1 MNNKKIIFEN
11 VRIFSSEKM
20 NLIENGKI
28 LVEGGKI
35 VQAGSSGSVEVPPDA
50 QVLDGK
56 GRVALPGLIDAH
68 LHITGMRTG
77 DNVKEPLL
85 TPMGVFFARGVKDL
99 EKLVMAGFTTIVDA
113 GGIVAL
119 HLREAVN
126 EGTIV
131 GPRIFA
137 AGFSLSPTFGH
148 GDVHYMPVEY
158 VDARTSKFMKPLKGL
173 LCDGEAEC
181 RKAARYSLR
190 EGADFIKVMATGG
203 VLSQRDRPDYRGFTL
218 EELKAIVEE
227 AKAAKRFVHAHA
239 QGKEGIMNALN
250 AGVKVIA
257 HAIYMDEEA
266 ALLAKEKDAVVVPTL
281 SIVNKILEVGS
292 KAGIP
297 EWGLKKSEEVFRDHV
312 ENARKAWKLGVKIAT
327 GTDYLGGFFPHG
339 ENAVELKIFVE
350 KLGMSPAEAL
360 KAATETAAEVA
371 GMKGQTGKIEPGM
384 LADIILVKENP
395 LLDIGSLLK
404 TENIEL
410 VMKGGVVL
418 KNTLPQ

>member
-1 MNNKKIIFEN
+1 MEKGKQIVIEN
-11 VRIFSSEKM
+11 IRIFNSEKLSLEE
-20 NLIENGKI
+20 NGVILIEGDRIKD
-28 LVEGGKI
+28 VGTK
-35 VQAGSSGSVEVPPDA
+35 GSVEVPSE
-50 QVLDGK
+50 LESIDGK
-56 GRVALPGLIDAH
+56 GCVALPGLIDAH

-99 EKLVMAGFTTIVDA
+99 EKLLNAGFTTVVDA

-119 HLREAVN
+119 HLREAVK

-131 GPRIFA
+131 GPRVFA

-173 LCDGEAEC
+173 ICDGEAEC

-203 VLSQRDRPDYRGFTL
+203 VLSQRDRPEYRQFTL
-218 EELKAIVEE
+218 EELKVIVDE

-266 ALLAKEKDAVVVPTL
+266 ANLAKDKDAVVVPTL
-281 SIVNKILEVGS
+281 SIVHKILEVGH
-292 KAGIP
+292 KVGIP
-297 EWGLKKSEEVFRDHV
+297 EWGLKKSEEVFQTHV
-312 ENARKAWKLGVKIAT
+312 ENARLARKLGVKLAT
-327 GTDYLGGFFPHG
+327 GTDFLGGAFPHG
-339 ENAVELKIFVE
+339 ENAMEIKLFVE
-350 KLGMSPAEAL
+350 KLGMTPGEAI
-360 KAATETAAEVA
+360 KAATEVAAEVA
-371 GMKGQTGKIEPGM
+371 GLKGLAGKLERGM
-384 LADIILVKENP
+384 LADIVLVKENP
-395 LLDIGSLLK
+395 LLDVGKLLD
-404 TENIEL
+404 ERNIKL
-410 VMKGGVVL
+410 VMKEGNIF
-418 KNTLPQ
+418 KNNL

>member
-1 MNNKKIIFEN
+1 MGNKKIVLDN

-20 NLIENGKI
+20 SLIENGRI

-35 VQAGSSGSVEVPPDA
+35 SEVGTRGSVDVPSDA
-50 QVLDGK
+50 LSLDGM

-68 LHITGMRTG
+68 LHVTGMRTG
-77 DNVKEPLL
+77 DIVKEPLL
-85 TPMGVFFARGVKDL
+85 TPMGVFFARCVKDL
-99 EKLVMAGFTTIVDA
+99 ESLVMAGFTTIVDA
-113 GGIVAL
+113 GGIVSL
-119 HLREAVN
+119 HLRDAVN

-131 GPRIFA
+131 GPRVFA

-173 LCDGEAEC
+173 ICDGEAEC

-203 VLSQRDRPDYRGFTL
+203 VLSQRDRPDYRQFTL
-218 EELKAIVEE
+218 EELKAIVDE
-227 AKAAKRFVHAHA
+227 ARAAKRFVHAHA
-239 QGKEGIMNALN
+239 QGKEGIVNALN

-266 ALLAKEKDAVVVPTL
+266 AELAKEKDAVVVPTL
-281 SIVNKILEVGS
+281 SIVHKILEVGP

-297 EWGLKKSEEVFRDHV
+297 EWGLKKSEEVYKDHF
-312 ENARKAWKLGVKIAT
+312 ENARKAKRLGVKLAT
-327 GTDYLGGFFPHG
+327 GTDFLGGFFPHG
-339 ENAVELKIFVE
+339 ENALELKLFVE
-350 KLGMSPAEAL
+350 KLGMSPAEAI
-360 KAATETAAEVA
+360 KSATETAAEVA
-371 GMKGQTGKIEPGM
+371 GMKGSAGRLERGM

-395 LLDIGSLLK
+395 LLNIDSLLNVK
-404 TENIEL
+404 NVEL
-410 VMKGGVVL
+410 VMKGGEIV
-418 KNTLPQ
+418 KNNLSQ

>member
-1 MNNKKIIFEN
+1 MNTKKLVLDN
-11 VRIFSSEKM
+11 VRVFSTERM
-20 NLIENGKI
+20 DLVENGRI
-28 LVEGGKI
+28 LVEGGRI
-35 VQAGSSGSVEVPPDA
+35 SSAGSRGSVDIPPDA
-50 QVLDGK
+50 QVIDGG

-68 LHITGMRTG
+68 LHITGMRSG

-99 EKLVMAGFTTIVDA
+99 EKLIMAGFTTIVDA

-126 EGTIV
+126 EGTII
-131 GPRIFA
+131 GPRVFA

-173 LCDGEAEC
+173 ICDGEAEC
-181 RKAARYSLR
+181 RKAARYSMR

-203 VLSQRDRPDYRGFTL
+203 VLSQRDRPEYRQFTL
-218 EELKAIVEE
+218 EELKVIVDE
-227 AKAAKRFVHAHA
+227 ARAAKRFVHAHA

-281 SIVNKILEVGS
+281 SIVHKILEVGN

-297 EWGLKKSEEVFRDHV
+297 EWGLRKSEEVYRDHV
-312 ENARKAWKLGVKIAT
+312 ENARKAKKLGVKLAT
-327 GTDYLGGFFPHG
+327 GTDFLGGFFPHG
-339 ENAVELKIFVE
+339 ENAMELKIFVE
-350 KLGMSPAEAL
+350 KLGMTPGEAIR
-360 KAATETAAEVA
+360 AATETAAEVA
-371 GMKGQTGKIEPGM
+371 GMKGQTGKIEAGM
-384 LADIILVKENP
+384 VADIILVKENP
-395 LLDIGSLLK
+395 LMSIDSLLK

-410 VMKGGVVL
+410 VMKGGEIV
-418 KNTLPQ
+418 KNKLPQ

>member
-1 MNNKKIIFEN
+1 MNTKKLVLDN
-11 VRIFSSEKM
+11 VRVFSTERM
-20 NLIENGKI
+20 DLVENGRI
-28 LVEGGKI
+28 LVEGGRI
-35 VQAGSSGSVEVPPDA
+35 SSAGSRGSVEIPPDA
-50 QVLDGK
+50 QVIDGG

-68 LHITGMRTG
+68 LHITGMRSG

-99 EKLVMAGFTTIVDA
+99 EKLIMAGFTTIVDA

-126 EGTIV
+126 EGTII
-131 GPRIFA
+131 GPRVFA

-173 LCDGEAEC
+173 ICDGEAEC
-181 RKAARYSLR
+181 RKAARYSMR

-203 VLSQRDRPDYRGFTL
+203 VLSQRDRPEYRQFTL
-218 EELKAIVEE
+218 EELKVIVDE
-227 AKAAKRFVHAHA
+227 ARAAKRFVHAHA

-281 SIVNKILEVGS
+281 SIVHKILEVGN

-297 EWGLKKSEEVFRDHV
+297 EWGLRKSEEVYRDHV
-312 ENARKAWKLGVKIAT
+312 ENARKAKKLGVKLAT
-327 GTDYLGGFFPHG
+327 GTDFLGGFFPHG
-339 ENAVELKIFVE
+339 ENAMELKIFVE
-350 KLGMSPAEAL
+350 KLGMTPGEAIR
-360 KAATETAAEVA
+360 AATETAAEVA
-371 GMKGQTGKIEPGM
+371 GMKGQTGKIEAGM
-384 LADIILVKENP
+384 VADIILVKENP
-395 LLDIGSLLK
+395 LMSIDSLLK

-410 VMKGGVVL
+410 VMKGGEIV
-418 KNTLPQ
+418 KNKLPQ

>member
-1 MNNKKIIFEN
+1 MNTKKLVLDN
-11 VRIFSSEKM
+11 VRVFSTERM
-20 NLIENGKI
+20 DLVENGRI
-28 LVEGGKI
+28 LVEGGRI
-35 VQAGSSGSVEVPPDA
+35 SSAGSRGSVDIPPDA
-50 QVLDGK
+50 QVIDGG

-68 LHITGMRTG
+68 LHITGMRSG

-99 EKLVMAGFTTIVDA
+99 EKLIMAGFTTIVDA

-126 EGTIV
+126 EGTII
-131 GPRIFA
+131 GPRVFA

-173 LCDGEAEC
+173 ICDGEAEC
-181 RKAARYSLR
+181 RKAARYSMR

-203 VLSQRDRPDYRGFTL
+203 VLSQRDRPEYRQFTL
-218 EELKAIVEE
+218 EELKVIVDE
-227 AKAAKRFVHAHA
+227 ARAAKRFVHAHA

-281 SIVNKILEVGS
+281 SIVHKILEVGN

-297 EWGLKKSEEVFRDHV
+297 EWGLRKSEEVYRDHV
-312 ENARKAWKLGVKIAT
+312 ENARKAKKLGVKLAT
-327 GTDYLGGFFPHG
+327 GTDFLGGFFPHG
-339 ENAVELKIFVE
+339 ENAMELKIFVE
-350 KLGMSPAEAL
+350 KLGMTPGEAIR
-360 KAATETAAEVA
+360 AATETAAEVA
-371 GMKGQTGKIEPGM
+371 GMKGQTGRIEAGM
-384 LADIILVKENP
+384 VADIILVKENP
-395 LLDIGSLLK
+395 LMSIDSLLK

-410 VMKGGVVL
+410 VMKGGEIV
-418 KNTLPQ
+418 KNKLPQ

>member
-1 MNNKKIIFEN
+1 MNTKKLVLDN
-11 VRIFSSEKM
+11 VRVFSTERM
-20 NLIENGKI
+20 DLVENGRI
-28 LVEGGKI
+28 LVEGGRI
-35 VQAGSSGSVEVPPDA
+35 SSAGSRGSVEIPPDA
-50 QVLDGK
+50 QVIDGG

-68 LHITGMRTG
+68 LHITGMRSG

-99 EKLVMAGFTTIVDA
+99 EKLIMAGFTTIVDA

-126 EGTIV
+126 EGTII
-131 GPRIFA
+131 GPRVFA

-173 LCDGEAEC
+173 ICDGEAEC
-181 RKAARYSLR
+181 RKAARYSMR

-203 VLSQRDRPDYRGFTL
+203 VLSQRDRPEYRQFTL
-218 EELKAIVEE
+218 EELKVIVDE
-227 AKAAKRFVHAHA
+227 ARAAKRFVHAHA

-281 SIVNKILEVGS
+281 SIVHKILEVGN

-297 EWGLKKSEEVFRDHV
+297 EWGLRKSEEVYRDHV
-312 ENARKAWKLGVKIAT
+312 ENARKAKKLGVKLAT
-327 GTDYLGGFFPHG
+327 GTDFLGGFFPHG
-339 ENAVELKIFVE
+339 ENAMELKIFVE
-350 KLGMSPAEAL
+350 KLGMTPGEAIR
-360 KAATETAAEVA
+360 AATEIAAEVA
-371 GMKGQTGKIEPGM
+371 GMKGQTGKIEAGM
-384 LADIILVKENP
+384 VADIILVKENP
-395 LLDIGSLLK
+395 LMSIDSLLK

-410 VMKGGVVL
+410 VMKGGEIV
-418 KNTLPQ
+418 KNKLPQ

>member
-1 MNNKKIIFEN
+1 MNNKKIVFEN

-131 GPRIFA
+131 GPRVFA

>member
-1 MNNKKIIFEN
+1 MKTNKIVIDN
-11 VRIFSSEKM
+11 VRIFSSERM
-20 NLIENGKI
+20 NLIENGTVV
-28 LVEGGKI
+28 VENGKI
-35 VQAGSSGSVEVPPDA
+35 VEAGSKGSVELPQDA
-50 QVLDGK
+50 HLIDGR

-77 DNVKEPLL
+77 DSVKEPLL

-99 EKLVMAGFTTIVDA
+99 ERLINAGFTTIVDA

-119 HLREAVN
+119 HLREAVS

-173 LCDGEAEC
+173 ICDGEAEC
-181 RKAARYSLR
+181 RKAARYALR

-203 VLSQRDRPDYRGFTL
+203 VLSQRDRPEYRQFTL
-218 EELKAIVEE
+218 EELKVIVDE
-227 AKAAKRFVHAHA
+227 ARAAKRFVHAHA
-239 QGKEGIMNALN
+239 QGKEGIINALN

-266 ALLAKEKDAVVVPTL
+266 AELAKEKDAVVVPTL
-281 SIVNKILEVGS
+281 AIVHKILEVGA

-297 EWGLKKSEEVFRDHV
+297 EWGLRKSEEVFKEHV
-312 ENARKAWKLGVKIAT
+312 ENARKARKLGVKLAT
-327 GTDYLGGFFPHG
+327 GTDFLGGFFPHG
-339 ENAVELKIFVE
+339 ENALELKLFVE
-350 KLGMSPAEAL
+350 KLGMSPAEAIR
-360 KAATETAAEVA
+360 ASTEVASEVA
-371 GMKGQTGKIEPGM
+371 GMKEILGKIEKGK
-384 LADIILVKENP
+384 LADLVLVRENP
-395 LLDIGSLLK
+395 LLSIDSLLK
-404 TENIEL
+404 AENIEL
-410 VMKGGVVL
+410 VMKGGEIV
-418 KNTLPQ
+418 KNSLPE

>member
-1 MNNKKIIFEN
+1 MNTKKLVLDN
-11 VRIFSSEKM
+11 VRVFSTERM
-20 NLIENGKI
+20 DLVENGRI
-28 LVEGGKI
+28 LVEGGR
-35 VQAGSSGSVEVPPDA
+35 VSSAGSRGSVDIPPDA
-50 QVLDGK
+50 QVIDGG

-68 LHITGMRTG
+68 LHITGMRSG

-99 EKLVMAGFTTIVDA
+99 EKLIMAGFTTIVDA

-126 EGTIV
+126 EGTII
-131 GPRIFA
+131 GPRVFA

-173 LCDGEAEC
+173 ICDGEAEC
-181 RKAARYSLR
+181 RKAARYSMR

-203 VLSQRDRPDYRGFTL
+203 VLSQRDRPEYRQFTL
-218 EELKAIVEE
+218 EELKVIVDE
-227 AKAAKRFVHAHA
+227 ARAAKRFVHAHA

-281 SIVNKILEVGS
+281 SIVHKILEVGN

-297 EWGLKKSEEVFRDHV
+297 EWGLRKSEEVYRDHV
-312 ENARKAWKLGVKIAT
+312 ENARKAKKLGVKLAT
-327 GTDYLGGFFPHG
+327 GTDFLGGFFPHG
-339 ENAVELKIFVE
+339 ENAMELKIFVE
-350 KLGMSPAEAL
+350 KLGMTPGEAIR
-360 KAATETAAEVA
+360 AATETAAEVA
-371 GMKGQTGKIEPGM
+371 GMKGQTGKIEAGM
-384 LADIILVKENP
+384 VADIILVKENP
-395 LLDIGSLLK
+395 LMSIDSLLK

-410 VMKGGVVL
+410 VMKGGEIV
-418 KNTLPQ
+418 KNKLPQ

>member
-1 MNNKKIIFEN
+1 MNTKKLVLDN
-11 VRIFSSEKM
+11 VRVFSTERM
-20 NLIENGKI
+20 DLVENGRI
-28 LVEGGKI
+28 LVEGGRI
-35 VQAGSSGSVEVPPDA
+35 SSAGSRGSVDIPPDA
-50 QVLDGK
+50 QVIDGG

-68 LHITGMRTG
+68 LHITGMRSG

-99 EKLVMAGFTTIVDA
+99 EKLIMAGFTTIVDA

-126 EGTIV
+126 EGTII
-131 GPRIFA
+131 GPRVFA

-173 LCDGEAEC
+173 ICDGEAEC
-181 RKAARYSLR
+181 RKAARYSMR

-203 VLSQRDRPDYRGFTL
+203 VLSQRDRPEYRQFTL
-218 EELKAIVEE
+218 EELKVIVDE
-227 AKAAKRFVHAHA
+227 ARAAKRFVHAHA

-281 SIVNKILEVGS
+281 SIVHKILEVGNN
-292 KAGIP
+292 AGIP
-297 EWGLKKSEEVFRDHV
+297 EWGLRKSEEVYRDHV
-312 ENARKAWKLGVKIAT
+312 ENARKAKKLGVKLAT
-327 GTDYLGGFFPHG
+327 GTDFLGGFFPHG
-339 ENAVELKIFVE
+339 ENAMELKIFVE
-350 KLGMSPAEAL
+350 KLGMTPGEAIR
-360 KAATETAAEVA
+360 AATETAAEVA
-371 GMKGQTGKIEPGM
+371 GMKGQTGKIEAGM
-384 LADIILVKENP
+384 VADIILVKENP
-395 LLDIGSLLK
+395 LMSIDSLLK

-410 VMKGGVVL
+410 VMKGGEIV
-418 KNTLPQ
+418 KNKLPQ